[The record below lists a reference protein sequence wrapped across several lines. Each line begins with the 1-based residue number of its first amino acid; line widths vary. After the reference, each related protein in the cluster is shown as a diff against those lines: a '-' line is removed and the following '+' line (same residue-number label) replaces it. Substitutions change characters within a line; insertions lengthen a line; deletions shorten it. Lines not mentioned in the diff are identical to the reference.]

1 MKNAKIDSENNAAT
15 TLQAALKRR
24 NASKVIQN
32 KAFEKL
38 IEDDAA
44 AQLKSV
50 IKPMRDEYVIP
61 NSNIN

>member
-1 MKNAKIDSENNAAT
+1 MIEDDAAAK
-15 TLQAALKRR
+15 LQAALKRR

-61 NSNIN
+61 KFKHK